1 MRVVIDTNVLISAIL
16 KDRDPEAVILYVV
29 ANADIEWMVSP
40 KILNEYKAV
49 LRREKFGLPKDIVLR
64 WSEILETFTTSTDV
78 NIDIEF
84 PRDRNDAIFLE
95 CALSTDANFLI
106 TGDKD
111 FADAQRLI
119 NTTIISVSQFK
130 KLVCLT

>member
-40 KILNEYKAV
+40 RILNEYKAV
-49 LRREKFGLPKDIVLR
+49 LRREKFGLPKDIVLK

>member
-40 KILNEYKAV
+40 RILNEYKAV

-64 WSEILETFTTSTDV
+64 WFEILEAFTTSTDV

-84 PRDRNDAIFLE
+84 LRDRSDAVFLE

-130 KLVCLT
+130 KLVCLM

>member
-1 MRVVIDTNVLISAIL
+1 MRV
-16 KDRDPEAVILYVV
+16 
-29 ANADIEWMVSP
+29 
-40 KILNEYKAV
+40 
-49 LRREKFGLPKDIVLR
+49 
-64 WSEILETFTTSTDV
+64 V